1 MADLELFDADPDPT
15 FHADADPD
23 PAAEPD
29 TDFKKCCQG
38 EKKNWFPGPYVG
50 IRMTNLDS
58 KAKKF
63 YYLSRGV

>member
-38 EKKNWFPGPYVG
+38 EKKNWGHIITKIVYKAFEILFFSKIGP
-50 IRMTNLDS
+50 RCL
-58 KAKKF
+58 F
-63 YYLSRGV
+63 

>member
-29 TDFKKCCQG
+29 TDKKKMLLRRR
-38 EKKNWFPGPYVG
+38 KKKLGTYNYK
-50 IRMTNLDS
+50 NCL
-58 KAKKF
+58 
-63 YYLSRGV
+63 